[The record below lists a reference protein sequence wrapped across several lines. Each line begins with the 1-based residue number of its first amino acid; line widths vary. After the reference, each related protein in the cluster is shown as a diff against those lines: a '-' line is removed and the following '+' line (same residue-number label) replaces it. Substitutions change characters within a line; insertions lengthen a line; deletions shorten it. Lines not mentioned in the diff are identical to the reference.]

1 MTKLHSFILTFSLPI
16 LGQTACD
23 STSQTEQREK
33 PQAEVPAQDDGA
45 GGSHAGPHAGS
56 SATSAGGAAQG
67 GARSTPSGGQGGA
80 PTSSRADADAG
91 AGTETDEGAAAG
103 TFTHVYEKAFRT
115 CRLQCHLMG
124 FSMLDMSSRDAA
136 YASLVD
142 HDSNPKN
149 EACAKLGL
157 KRVKPGEPDKS
168 LLYLKLDTHAPCGQQ
183 MPPGGQ
189 LPQELRDE
197 VREWI
202 ARGAKDN

>member
-1 MTKLHSFILTFSLPI
+1 
-16 LGQTACD
+16 
-23 STSQTEQREK
+23 
-33 PQAEVPAQDDGA
+33 
-45 GGSHAGPHAGS
+45 
-56 SATSAGGAAQG
+56 
-67 GARSTPSGGQGGA
+67 
-80 PTSSRADADAG
+80 
-91 AGTETDEGAAAG
+91 
-103 TFTHVYEKAFRT
+103 
-115 CRLQCHLMG
+115 MG

-157 KRVKPGEPDKS
+157 KRVKAGEPDQS
-168 LLYLKLDTHAPCGQQ
+168 LLYLKLDSHAPCGQQ